1 MRKKYHE
8 LSLAKKFSLTSDVPQ
23 DVQMN
28 EISCRYGE
36 ITIPYG
42 RSSTVDEWKY
52 SDQLGMFKL
61 TEENR
66 QEG

>member
-1 MRKKYHE
+1 M
-8 LSLAKKFSLTSDVPQ
+8 PQ

-28 EISCRYGE
+28 EVSCRYGE

>member
-1 MRKKYHE
+1 
-8 LSLAKKFSLTSDVPQ
+8 
-23 DVQMN
+23 MN

-42 RSSTVDEWKY
+42 KSSTVDEWKY

>member
-1 MRKKYHE
+1 MRRYV
-8 LSLAKKFSLTSDVPQ
+8 SDTSDVPQ

-28 EISCRYGE
+28 EVSCRYGE